1 MSNDSNAQKSL
12 MRRILAFRGTIE
24 SLEAELEIL
33 TRELDILMNGY
44 PEVGDTLVYNGM
56 SMVLVSTMPKCTWY
70 CAETDIHVHIKR
82 SNLESGYGLNE
93 WELKEGVK

>member
-12 MRRILAFRGTIE
+12 MCRIIAFKGAVEFFE
-24 SLEAELEIL
+24 SELEIL
-33 TRELDILMNGY
+33 THELDILMNGY